1 MWRKTALALVVM
13 GVLAVPEAWAQ
24 KFEIAPFAGY
34 RTGGSFNAEAEERTK
49 ITVDGGAAYG
59 FSAGVGL
66 DESWQIE
73 FIWSRSET
81 EMAERPPDFASP
93 AIKLYDANV
102 DMYHVNLLW
111 QYGLAQDRFRPFAF
125 GGLGAT
131 HFKPE
136 EGFSSETRFSL
147 GFGGGIKLF
156 ISDNLGV
163 RVQGRLIP
171 TLMQADS
178 EIYCRPH
185 RPCYR
190 IYDDEFLFQGEFT
203 FALVLRIL

>member
-1 MWRKTALALVVM
+1 MGRKIALALLVI
-13 GVLAVPEAWAQ
+13 GVFGVPEAWAQ
-24 KFEIAPFAGY
+24 KFELAPFAGY
-34 RTGGSFNAEAEERTK
+34 RTGGSFTAETEEPTK
-49 ITVDGGAAYG
+49 ITIDGDVTYG
-59 FSAGVGL
+59 FAVGFGL

-73 FIWSRSET
+73 FVWSRTET
-81 EMAERPPDFASP
+81 EMSERTPDFGSP
-93 AIKLYDANV
+93 DIKLFDADV
-102 DMYHVNLLW
+102 DVYHVNLLW
-111 QYGLAQDRFRPFAF
+111 QYGLLQDRFRPFAF

-136 EGFSSETRFSL
+136 GDFSSETRFSL
-147 GFGGGIKLF
+147 GLGGGIKVF
-156 ISDNLGV
+156 FTDNVGFRL
-163 RVQGRLIP
+163 QGRLIP

-190 IYDDEFLFQGEFT
+190 IYDDTYLFQGEFT

>member
-1 MWRKTALALVVM
+1 MWRKIALALLVI
-13 GVLAVPEAWAQ
+13 GVFAVPEAWAQ
-24 KFEIAPFAGY
+24 KFELAPFAGY
-34 RTGGSFNAEAEERTK
+34 RTGGSFTAEAEEPMK
-49 ITVDGGAAYG
+49 ITVDGVPTYG
-59 FSAGVGL
+59 FVAGVGL

-73 FIWSRSET
+73 FIWSRTET
-81 EMAERPPDFASP
+81 QMEERPPDFASP
-93 AIKLYDANV
+93 ATKLFDTNIDV
-102 DMYHVNLLW
+102 YHVNLLW

-131 HFKPE
+131 HFQPE
-136 EGFSSETRFSL
+136 GDFSSETRFSL

-156 ISDNLGV
+156 FSDNFGI
-163 RVQGRLIP
+163 RFQGRLIP

-190 IYDDEFLFQGEFT
+190 IYDDTYLFQGEFT

>member
-1 MWRKTALALVVM
+1 MGRKIALALLVI

-24 KFEIAPFAGY
+24 KFELSPFVGF
-34 RTGGSFNAEAEERTK
+34 RTGGSFNAEAEEATK

-59 FSAGVGL
+59 FVAGFGL

-73 FIWSRSET
+73 FVWSRTET
-81 EMAERPPDFASP
+81 EMAERPPDFGSP
-93 AIKLYDANV
+93 ATKLFDANV
-102 DMYHVNLLW
+102 DVYQVNLLW

-131 HFKPE
+131 HFRPAQD
-136 EGFSSETRFSL
+136 FSNETRFSL
-147 GFGGGIKLF
+147 GFGAGIKLF
-156 ISDNLGV
+156 FSDNFGV
-163 RVQGRLIP
+163 RFQGRLTP
-171 TLMQADS
+171 TLMKADS
-178 EIYCRPH
+178 DIYCRPH

-190 IYDDEFLFQGEFT
+190 IYDDEFLLQGEFT